1 MIIPGSKKNFCCLC
15 SPAARG
21 HGNVGSRH
29 GPNTYRGRGRGRGTG
44 RGRGSLAAEM
54 SVEDLDADL
63 ENYHAEAMQ
72 TN

>member
-1 MIIPGSKKNFCCLC
+1 
-15 SPAARG
+15 
-21 HGNVGSRH
+21 
-29 GPNTYRGRGRGRGTG
+29 
-44 RGRGSLAAEM
+44 LAAEM